1 MENKLT
7 ILENAE
13 KTITSLELVKQIN
26 IFRRDV
32 EGKAGLHHRTL
43 LEIIR
48 DEFDEEIGQQ
58 LLVQSYYKNIQ
69 NKSQPMF
76 ELTIDQ
82 AKQVL
87 VRESKTVRRAV
98 IKQLEEYKNQK
109 AVLSESEQIEKE
121 RNTAI
126 LKIINDDGK
135 MSFDERTM
143 LLKIIEECDKKRFVI
158 KSKEEILLG
167 EIPKA
172 IKSVAST
179 DCYDEEYVA
188 SADWNTFD
196 LRDCLC
202 EMKLLDKVS
211 YRVYEVNNEFEKFF
225 IKTVM
230 GNFKKDRTNNVFVP
244 VFYRSSLDYFKSRE
258 FIYILNEFLKSKDYE
273 IESGDIIRNQIE
285 Y

>member
-1 MENKLT
+1 MENKLA

-26 IFRRDV
+26 VFRRDV
-32 EGKAGLHHRTL
+32 EGKAGLHHKTL
-43 LEIIR
+43 LEVIR
-48 DEFDEEIGQQ
+48 DEFEEEIDEQKI
-58 LLVQSYYKNIQ
+58 LPNYYKDTLNR
-69 NKSQPMF
+69 NQPMF

-109 AVLSESEQIEKE
+109 AVLSETEQIEKD

-135 MSFDERTM
+135 MTFDERTL
-143 LLKIIEECDKKRFVI
+143 LLKVIEECDKKRFVI

-172 IKSVAST
+172 IKSVASS

-188 SADWNTFD
+188 TADWNTFD
-196 LRDCLC
+196 LRECLC
-202 EMKLLDKVS
+202 EMKLLSKVS
-211 YRVYEVNNEFEKFF
+211 YRVYEINIEFEKFF

-230 GNFKKDRTNNVFVP
+230 GNFKKDRTNGVFVP

-258 FIYILNEFLKSKDYE
+258 FIYMLNEFLKSKDFV
-273 IESGDIIRNQIE
+273 IESGMTKAEDKWD
-285 Y
+285 